1 MAGENFKMEG
11 GGQKFT
17 NVISHGRR
25 TETEK
30 QGRRQKREG
39 NSMKDRN
46 KKTLNDSGRKSRRK
60 ETDVISCGKRI

>member
-30 QGRRQKREG
+30 QGRRQKGEG

-46 KKTLNDSGRKSRRK
+46 KKT
-60 ETDVISCGKRI
+60 